1 MATPP
6 LALFVGM
13 PGLELS
19 ASEVAFFREANPFGL
34 FLFKRNL
41 DNPEQIRRL
50 VGQFKDAVGRAD
62 APVYIDQEGGRVQ
75 RLDNGNWPL
84 FRPIGHFG
92 ALAKKDRDL
101 AKHAL
106 RQSTLAMGSMMSEL
120 GIGSGTTPVVDLARA
135 GTHDII
141 SSRSFGSDPQLVA
154 ELGRVAVD
162 ALLEVGSMPI
172 IKHIPGYGRVDVD
185 PHHDLPVVRA
195 TTDEMMDTDF
205 LPFIRLKDS
214 PWAMVAHLIFTQIDP
229 DLPASISPR
238 VCAFIRTVLDYDGVL
253 ITDCLTM
260 NALSAPWPTRV
271 RAALDAGYDIA
282 LHSQGDLTASLAAAT
297 AAGPMS
303 DATLARVARAQQR
316 LGDRHVDVK
325 ALHAEVEKI
334 FEENGFAHGGAG
346 NQGER
351 PNA

>member
-1 MATPP
+1 MPTP

-19 ASEVAFFREANPFGL
+19 ASETAFFREANPFGL

-50 VGQFKDAVGRAD
+50 VGQFRDAVGRPD

-75 RLDNGNWPL
+75 RLDNGHWPL

-92 ALAKKDRDL
+92 ALAKKDMDL

-106 RQSTLAMGSMMSEL
+106 RQSTLAMGAMMAEL
-120 GIGSGTTPVVDLARA
+120 GIGSGATPVVDLARA

-141 SSRSFGSDPQLVA
+141 SSRSFSADPELVA
-154 ELGRVAVD
+154 ELGRVVVEG
-162 ALLEVGSMPI
+162 LLEVGSMPI

-185 PHHDLPVVRA
+185 PHHDLPVVHA
-195 TTDEMMDTDF
+195 SVEEMMDSDF
-205 LPFIRLKDS
+205 LPFVRLKDS
-214 PWAMVAHLIFTQIDP
+214 PWAMVAHLIFSKIDR

-238 VCAFIRTVLDYDGVL
+238 VCDLIRTVLDYDGVL

-260 NALSAPWPTRV
+260 DALSGSWSDRV

-282 LHSQGDLTASLAAAT
+282 LHSQGDLAASEAAAKS
-297 AAGPMS
+297 ARVMS
-303 DATLARVARAQQR
+303 DATLARVARAEQQ
-316 LGDRHVDVK
+316 LGDRRADTK

-334 FEENGFAHGGAG
+334 FEENGFA
-346 NQGER
+346 
-351 PNA
+351 

>member
-1 MATPP
+1 MTSSRP

-19 ASEVAFFREANPFGL
+19 SSEIAFFREANPFGL

-41 DNPEQIRRL
+41 DNPAQIHRL
-50 VGQFKDAVGRAD
+50 CAQFREAVGRAD

-84 FRPIGHFG
+84 YRPIGHFG
-92 ALAKKDRDL
+92 ALARQDKEL

-106 RQSTLAMGSMMSEL
+106 RLSSLSMGCMMSEL
-120 GIGSGTTPVVDLARA
+120 HLGSGTTPVVDLARS

-141 SSRSFGSDPQLVA
+141 STRSLGSDPELVA
-154 ELGRVAVD
+154 ELGRVVID

-172 IKHIPGYGRVDVD
+172 MKHIPGYGRVDVD

-195 TTDEMMDTDF
+195 SVEEMMDTDF

-214 PWAMVAHLIFTQIDP
+214 PWAMVAHLIFTRIDP
-229 DLPASISPR
+229 ERPASVSPL
-238 VCAFIRTVLDYDGVL
+238 VCDLIRNTLDYDGVL

-260 NALSAPWPTRV
+260 DALSGSWDQRV
-271 RAALDAGYDIA
+271 TAALDAGYDIA
-282 LHSQGDLTASLAAAT
+282 LHSQGDLAQSQAACKAARPLSEQSLK
-297 AAGPMS
+297 
-303 DATLARVARAQQR
+303 RIARAESR
-316 LGDRHVDVK
+316 LGKTRVDVL
-325 ALHAEVEKI
+325 ALHAEVEEI
-334 FEENGFAHGGAG
+334 FRENGLA
-346 NQGER
+346 
-351 PNA
+351 

>member
-1 MATPP
+1 MTSTP

-41 DNPEQIRRL
+41 DNPDQIRHL
-50 VGQFKDAVGRAD
+50 VGQFRDAVGRAD

-92 ALAKKDRDL
+92 ALAKKDLAL

-106 RQSTLAMGSMMSEL
+106 RQSTLAMGSMMTEL
-120 GIGSGTTPVVDLARA
+120 GIGSGATPVLDLARA

-141 SSRSFGSDPQLVA
+141 SSRSFSADPELVA
-154 ELGRVAVD
+154 ELGRVVVE
-162 ALLEVGSMPI
+162 ALLDVGSMPI

-185 PHHDLPVVRA
+185 PHHDLPVVHA
-195 TTDEMMDTDF
+195 SVDEMMDSDF

-214 PWAMVAHLIFTQIDP
+214 PWAMVAHLIFSKIDP

-238 VCAFIRTVLDYDGVL
+238 VCDLIRTMLAYDGVL

-260 NALSAPWPTRV
+260 DALSGSWSDRV
-271 RAALDAGYDIA
+271 RAALDAGYDFA
-282 LHSQGDLTASLAAAT
+282 LHSQGDLAASEAAAK
-297 AAGPMS
+297 AARPMS
-303 DATLARVARAQQR
+303 DATLKRVARAEDK
-316 LGDRHVDVK
+316 LGALRADTK
-325 ALHAEVEKI
+325 TLHAEVEKI
-334 FEENGFAHGGAG
+334 FKENGFA
-346 NQGER
+346 
-351 PNA
+351 

>member
-1 MATPP
+1 MTAAPP

-13 PGLELS
+13 PGHALS
-19 ASEVAFFREANPFGL
+19 ADEIAFFREADPFGL

-50 VGQFKDAVGRAD
+50 VAQFREAVGRAD

-92 ALAKKDRDL
+92 ALAQKDKTL

-106 RQSTLAMGSMMSEL
+106 RQSSLAMGSMMSDL
-120 GIGSGTTPVVDLARA
+120 LLGSGTAPVLDLARP

-141 SSRSFGSDPQLVA
+141 SSRSFGSDPELVA
-154 ELGRVAVD
+154 ELGRVVVD

-172 IKHIPGYGRVDVD
+172 MKHIPGYGRVDVD

-195 TTDEMMDTDF
+195 TIDEMMDTDF
-205 LPFIRLKDS
+205 LPFIRLRDT
-214 PWAMVAHLIFTQIDP
+214 PWAMVAHLIFTRIDP

-238 VCAFIRTVLDYDGVL
+238 VCDLIRGTLGYDGVL

-260 NALSAPWPTRV
+260 DALSGSWSERV
-271 RAALDAGYDIA
+271 TAALDAGYDIA
-282 LHSQGDLTASLAAAT
+282 LHSQGDLAASEAAAK
-297 AAGPMS
+297 AARPLGAQS
-303 DATLARVARAQQR
+303 LDRIARAEARLGKARV
-316 LGDRHVDVK
+316 DVR
-325 ALHAEVEKI
+325 ALHAEVERI
-334 FEENGFAHGGAG
+334 FRENGFA
-346 NQGER
+346 
-351 PNA
+351 